1 MLKSVGYLQAGGLTN
16 RFDFESLQNLHE
28 ANWGLN
34 VSITCHLC
42 EVFTSE
48 PDNNKRTFLI
58 LALPSPLVLQGKP
71 LS

>member
-42 EVFTSE
+42 EE

-58 LALPSPLVLQGKP
+58 LVLPSPLVLQGKP